1 MKIAVTGASG
11 HVGNVLCR
19 ELASRGRDFKALVHR
34 NTDALEEMGAQIVK
48 GNLLDPES
56 LVKLCQD
63 TEVVFHLA
71 ARISLNEHRSKELMK
86 INVEGTANV
95 IDACLSTGVKRLVYF
110 SSIHALDPFP
120 YDEELN
126 EDRGYN
132 LHSTMSYEASKIMGE
147 KLALSAIKPGLEV
160 VVITPTAII
169 GPWDFQPSFLGRALI
184 MIHNNS
190 LPMLLPYGY
199 NWVDVRDVVQGAL
212 VAAEKGRNGE
222 RYILSGHWL
231 SLGNLS
237 AMIGKVTGRK
247 TTKFIGSPT
256 LAYIGLPFIQVW
268 ALLKNEA
275 PLYTKNSLEILRQS
289 NNNISN
295 AKARNELGYRTRP
308 LEETIR
314 DTFDWFKNYRLI
326 RCK

>member
-19 ELASRGRDFKALVHR
+19 ELAARGQQFKALVHI
-34 NTDALEEMGAQIVK
+34 NSDDLENMGAEVVK
-48 GNLLDPES
+48 GDLLDQGS
-56 LVKLCQD
+56 LVTLFRNA
-63 TEVVFHLA
+63 EVVFHLA
-71 ARISLNEHRSKELMK
+71 ARISLNERRNKELMK
-86 INVEGTANV
+86 VNVEGTANV
-95 IDACLSTGVKRLVYF
+95 IDACLKTGVKRLVYF

-126 EDRGYN
+126 EKRGYN

-199 NWVDVRDVVQGAL
+199 NWVDVRDVVNGAL
-212 VAAEKGRNGE
+212 AAAEKGHNGE

-231 SLGNLS
+231 SLGDLS
-237 AMIGKVTGRK
+237 AMIGKITGRK
-247 TTKFIGSPT
+247 TTKFIGSPA
-256 LAYIGLPFIQVW
+256 LAYIGLPFIQAW
-268 ALLKNEA
+268 ALLRNEA

-289 NNNISN
+289 NNNISC
-295 AKARNELGYRTRP
+295 AKAVSELGYAPRP
-308 LEETIR
+308 LEATIK
-314 DTFDWFKNYRLI
+314 DTFDWFRTHGLI
-326 RCK
+326 R